1 MSGHKMRDVNRFRRG
16 GGAGWPGL
24 AWPGLAL
31 RCFASAV
38 LRVCSQVCSALLRSA
53 PLSLVTGVVCCGSVR
68 CGAGE
73 KYGIR

>member
-1 MSGHKMRDVNRFRRG
+1 MSTGS
-16 GGAGWPGL
+16 GAAGVPGGL

-31 RCFASAV
+31 LCGALRCSASAV